1 MDWTFFKDTL
11 LPIFGGVGG
20 FYWLIRNDIKEISKE
35 IHARVTL
42 VEQNHR
48 EDMQLMDDKF
58 QKIDEKWSENLKH
71 MDAKW
76 SENLKRMDDKWERL
90 FERLLL
96 KDEK

>member
-20 FYWLIRNDIKEISKE
+20 FYLLIRNDIKEISKE

-58 QKIDEKWSENLKH
+58 QRMDAKWDANLKH
-71 MDAKW
+71 MD
-76 SENLKRMDDKWERL
+76 EKWERL